1 MTKPSPSL
9 QYKEMNIPILQ
20 LQGGMEGKKM
30 FKTYNMKNHLGKLK
44 MATQSEKSN
53 PYSKTCFQATFKIMQ

>member
-1 MTKPSPSL
+1 
-9 QYKEMNIPILQ
+9 MNIPILQ

-53 PYSKTCFQATFKIMQ
+53 PYSKTCFQATFKIM